1 MKVTEVCAY
10 FIQQRY
16 EFRLRREELW
26 RGGSRRGMEGADAK
40 VAAEGGSGG
49 FKEVGEF
56 TGGLLAMWKGK
67 LEGVVLLKLYE
78 GVCICC

>member
-1 MKVTEVCAY
+1 
-10 FIQQRY
+10 
-16 EFRLRREELW
+16 
-26 RGGSRRGMEGADAK
+26 MEGADAK